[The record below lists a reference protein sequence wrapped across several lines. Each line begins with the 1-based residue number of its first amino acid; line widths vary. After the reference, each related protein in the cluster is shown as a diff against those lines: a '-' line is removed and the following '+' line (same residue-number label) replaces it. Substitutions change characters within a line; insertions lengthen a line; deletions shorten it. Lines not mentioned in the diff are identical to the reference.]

1 MPIFPT
7 ILYIYH
13 PVTGRKQ
20 TKTSYMNK
28 FIVPIDFSDASKNA
42 ARYAAHISN
51 GLPDAQLILYNV
63 FEALEYGSDSSPLST
78 EGGEDEARKE
88 IVELALESVRTDIS
102 GLTNAGISIVAE
114 ESNRFLDSLEAYVL
128 NNDIQ
133 FIVMGTTGSTR
144 LGEML
149 MGGNTLNI
157 VKRRI
162 VPVIIVPPG
171 AHSTSAKNV
180 MLLTDFKETDFT
192 IPIHTVKSVLDLFKP
207 RLHIVNVDHEHY
219 VQVTEEYANER
230 NKLDAS
236 LADYKPDFYF
246 IRLFDFLDAI
256 NQFVIDNQIDLILT
270 FPRRHS
276 FLSNVFKTTS
286 TVKLAYHSHVPLV
299 AITG

>member
-1 MPIFPT
+1 
-7 ILYIYH
+7 
-13 PVTGRKQ
+13 
-20 TKTSYMNK
+20 MNN

-42 ARYAAHISN
+42 ARYAAQISN
-51 GLPDAQLILYNV
+51 GISDAHLILYNV
-63 FEALEYGSDSSPLST
+63 FEALEYGSDSSPLDT
-78 EGGEDEARKE
+78 GDGEDEARKS
-88 IVELALESVRTDIS
+88 IVELGLQSVRTDIS
-102 GLTNAGISIVAE
+102 SLTNARISIVAE
-114 ESNRFLDSLEAYVL
+114 ENNHFLDTLEAYVL

-157 VKRRI
+157 IKRRI

-171 AHSTSAKNV
+171 AKSNSAKNV
-180 MLLTDFKETDFT
+180 MLLTDFKDLDFT

-207 RLHIVNVDHEHY
+207 QLHIVNVDHEHY
-219 VQVTEEYANER
+219 VQVTEEYETKR
-230 NKLDAS
+230 RKLEAS
-236 LADYKPDFYF
+236 LSEYNPEFYF

-256 NQFVIDNQIDLILT
+256 NQFVVDNQIDLILT

-276 FLSNVFKTTS
+276 FLSNVFKTTN

>member
-1 MPIFPT
+1 
-7 ILYIYH
+7 
-13 PVTGRKQ
+13 
-20 TKTSYMNK
+20 MNN

-63 FEALEYGSDSSPLST
+63 FEALEYGTDSSPLDT
-78 EGGEDEARKE
+78 GDGEDEARKS
-88 IVELALESVRTDIS
+88 IVELGLESVRTDIS
-102 GLTNAGISIVAE
+102 NLTNAGISIVAE
-114 ESNRFLDSLEAYVL
+114 ESNHFLDTLEAYVL
-128 NNDIQ
+128 NNDVQ

-157 VKRRI
+157 IKRRI
-162 VPVIIVPPG
+162 VPVIIVPPN
-171 AHSTSAKNV
+171 AQSTSAKNV
-180 MLLTDFKETDFT
+180 LLLTDFKDIDFT

-207 RLHIVNVDHEHY
+207 QLHIVNVDHEHY
-219 VQVTEEYANER
+219 VQVTEEYEANR
-230 NKLDAS
+230 RKLEAS
-236 LADYKPDFYF
+236 LAEYKPEFYF
-246 IRLFDFLDAI
+246 MRLFDFMDAT
-256 NQFVIDNQIDLILT
+256 NQFVLDNQIDLILT

-286 TVKLAYHSHVPLV
+286 TVKLAYHSHVPIV